1 MEDEIKQLKQ
11 EIEELKVK
19 LMNVDTKL
27 EAYKSAMGLVTNL
40 ALGLI
45 ASATITIL
53 VSNVLKDKLW
63 YGASLLNVLSRIYLV
78 VNVGYINGRTF
89 D

>member
-27 EAYKSAMGLVTNL
+27 EAYKSAMGQVTNL
-40 ALGLI
+40 AFGLI
-45 ASATITIL
+45 ASATITVL
-53 VSNVLKDKLW
+53 VSNVLK
-63 YGASLLNVLSRIYLV
+63 R
-78 VNVGYINGRTF
+78 
-89 D
+89 